1 MSEERVKTRPRRR
14 KGVDEG
20 TIEEQSPHSGDAGKI
35 DDAAKAA
42 DEAKRTVEKLR
53 KRARERMAQVTNE
66 DVQVK
71 HRDKQRPGE

>member
-1 MSEERVKTRPRRR
+1 MPEERVKTRRR
-14 KGVDEG
+14 KGGDEG
-20 TIEEQSPHSGDAGKI
+20 PIEEQSLPSGDAGKI

-53 KRARERMAQVTNE
+53 KRARERMAQVTDE

-71 HRDKQRPGE
+71 YRDKQRPGE